1 MVAAD
6 THVSSSRRRLAS
18 LQHAVS
24 DRLGGAAC
32 FAAALLF
39 LALFL
44 LRSCTQPA
52 YSQLKPCKS
61 PAGSANTP
69 PPAVL
74 AKMLVMVTFYW
85 DINHLAFLTQVR
97 TPTEYDVSTCDP
109 PANNAVA

>member
-24 DRLGGAAC
+24 DRVGGAAC
-32 FAAALLF
+32 LAAALLVV
-39 LALFL
+39 ALFL
-44 LRSCTQPA
+44 VRSCTQA
-52 YSQLKPCKS
+52 EDSQLRPCKS
-61 PAGSANTP
+61 SAGSANMP

-97 TPTEYDVSTCDP
+97 TPTK
-109 PANNAVA
+109 